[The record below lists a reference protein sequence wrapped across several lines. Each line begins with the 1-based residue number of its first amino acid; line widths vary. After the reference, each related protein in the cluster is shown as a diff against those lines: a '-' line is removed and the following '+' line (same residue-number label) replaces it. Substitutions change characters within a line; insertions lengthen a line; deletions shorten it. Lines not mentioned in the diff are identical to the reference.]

1 MSSINYLSGYQVIH
15 Y

>member
-1 MSSINYLSGYQVIH
+1 MSSINYLSGYRVIH